1 MTSAGLADLA
11 WERLRSE
18 PTRASAELGVPSL
31 ALGVA
36 TLAGS
41 ARLAL
46 APDGGARLLLPLS
59 AGEPFPNVGEA
70 RGLALTDSIFT
81 VNGRPRR
88 FVDIVCKSQ
97 DLEDVFRDLVV
108 EVLKRIESGEAVARA
123 VEGAVKDFRSLVL
136 GVRSRDISAE
146 SAVGLLGELILL
158 DRLVA
163 LDAAAWKAWT
173 GPSGGRHDF
182 RAGPAAVEVKGSLR
196 AQKKTVQISA
206 LDQLA
211 EPPQGSLVL
220 FHQVFEENAGGGLT
234 IPDIA
239 AKILS
244 RCSDPQAVT
253 DLLSSAG
260 YEVSASGQWDQYR
273 FSPLQEDAYRV
284 VPGFPRLVPANFEE
298 TELPSGVS
306 HFRYTVDLSAASQYV
321 LQKEEFDEYLARLV
335 SCLIPS

>member
-1 MTSAGLADLA
+1 MTSAALAELA
-11 WERLRSE
+11 WDRLRSE
-18 PTRASAELGVPSL
+18 PMRTSAELGIPSL
-31 ALGVA
+31 ALGVT
-36 TLAGS
+36 TLAGN

-46 APDGGARLLLPLS
+46 SPDGRARLMLPLS

-88 FVDIVCKSQ
+88 FADIVCKSE
-97 DLEDVFRDLVV
+97 DLEEVFRDLVA
-108 EVLKRIESGEAVARA
+108 EVLRRIEAGEAVARA

-136 GVRSRDISAE
+136 GIRSRDISSE
-146 SAVGLLGELILL
+146 SAVGLLGELMVL
-158 DRLVA
+158 DRVLA
-163 LDAAAWKAWT
+163 LDAGAWKSWT

-182 RAGPAAVEVKGSLR
+182 RAGPAALEVKGSVR
-196 AQKKTVQISA
+196 AQKRTIQISA

-220 FHQVFEENAGGGLT
+220 FHQTFEENAGGSLT
-234 IPDIA
+234 IPELA

-244 RCSDPQAVT
+244 RCSDSQAVT

-260 YEVSASGQWDQYR
+260 YDLTDSAQWSHYR
-273 FSPLQEDAYRV
+273 FSPLQEEAYRV

-298 TELPSGVS
+298 TELPLGVS
-306 HFRYTVDLSAASQYV
+306 HFRYTVDLSAASQFI
-321 LQKEEFDEYLARLV
+321 LKKEDFDEYLSRVV
-335 SCLIPS
+335 SCLNPS